1 MLRKLVSDHKA
12 EYAACIFDA
21 RGKTFRDDLYPDYK
35 SHRPPMPEDL
45 AAQIEPIHRAV
56 RAGLAGAGHRGRRGR
71 RHHRHAGCRA
81 AEQGVDTIV
90 STGDKDLAQL
100 VNSQVTL
107 VNTMSGE
114 VLNEAGVLNS
124 SACRRIA
131 SSTT

>member
-1 MLRKLVSDHKA
+1 M
-12 EYAACIFDA
+12 
-21 RGKTFRDDLYPDYK
+21 
-35 SHRPPMPEDL
+35 
-45 AAQIEPIHRAV
+45 
-56 RAGLAGAGHRGRRGR
+56 
-71 RHHRHAGCRA
+71 
-81 AEQGVDTIV
+81 DTIV

>member
-45 AAQIEPIHRAV
+45 AAQIEPFTAPCALGWPV
-56 RAGLAGAGHRGRRGR
+56 LAIEGVEADDIIGTL
-71 RHHRHAGCRA
+71 ACRA

-90 STGDKDLAQL
+90 STGDKDLA
-100 VNSQVTL
+100 SW
-107 VNTMSGE
+107 
-114 VLNEAGVLNS
+114 
-124 SACRRIA
+124 
-131 SSTT
+131 

>member
-1 MLRKLVSDHKA
+1 MLAIEGVEA
-12 EYAACIFDA
+12 
-21 RGKTFRDDLYPDYK
+21 DDIIGT
-35 SHRPPMPEDL
+35 L
-45 AAQIEPIHRAV
+45 A
-56 RAGLAGAGHRGRRGR
+56 
-71 RHHRHAGCRA
+71 CRA